1 MVSSTA
7 SFTHESESDSGS
19 GNSDTRAVRRAI
31 QRRACEVERHELD
44 RAITRLESDGGL
56 TDEQTRILSETAAA
70 IAADVLAGPDTVL
83 AEGDPDDLT
92 LRLARDLLG

>member
-7 SFTHESESDSGS
+7 SLTQESESDSGS

-31 QRRACEVERHELD
+31 QRRACEVERRELD
-44 RAITRLESDGGL
+44 CAITRLESDVEL

-83 AEGDPDDLT
+83 AEGDPDDRM